1 MFGQITEALHGQ
13 IFASDDGFKD
23 AVNTWPWLEPENFIC
38 KGDQKA
44 CEPLCNMHWKRGQY
58 VENLQTLYL
67 SQIVVLEAINK
78 FTLIFDSASY
88 LQHSSHTTDLHYIHI
103 KSFKRIMSIFKY
115 KEFIKQ
121 IKGLC
126 I

>member
-1 MFGQITEALHGQ
+1 MFGQLTETLHGQ

-23 AVNTWPWLEPENFIC
+23 AVNTWPRSESENLLC
-38 KGDQKA
+38 RGDQKA
-44 CEPLCNMHWKRGQY
+44 CEPLCNMHCKRG
-58 VENLQTLYL
+58 EKLHTLYL

-88 LQHSSHTTDLHYIHI
+88 FQHGSHTTGINYIHI
-103 KSFKRIMSIFKY
+103 KSSKRIMSSFRY
-115 KEFIKQ
+115 REFIKK
-121 IKGLC
+121 IKGMC